1 MMFQNRGNK
10 MIKNSKEMD
19 ITKNKAYGYFW
30 KANCVTWLKM
40 RTKSLLQHWPPIS
53 WWVMLYNDAQ
63 SYVYPVH
70 MFWHFLLALSFGMFL
85 LPTRALG
92 PLRIDN
98 LYDAR
103 PEIQARH
110 DWDLSCSTEELK
122 QVTGFLLT
130 PWAPRMRVGRRSK
143 LAP

>member
-1 MMFQNRGNK
+1 
-10 MIKNSKEMD
+10 
-19 ITKNKAYGYFW
+19 
-30 KANCVTWLKM
+30 
-40 RTKSLLQHWPPIS
+40 
-53 WWVMLYNDAQ
+53 MLYNDAQ

-103 PEIQARH
+103 PEIQVQGMIETCHAA
-110 DWDLSCSTEELK
+110 
-122 QVTGFLLT
+122 Q
-130 PWAPRMRVGRRSK
+130 RS
-143 LAP
+143 